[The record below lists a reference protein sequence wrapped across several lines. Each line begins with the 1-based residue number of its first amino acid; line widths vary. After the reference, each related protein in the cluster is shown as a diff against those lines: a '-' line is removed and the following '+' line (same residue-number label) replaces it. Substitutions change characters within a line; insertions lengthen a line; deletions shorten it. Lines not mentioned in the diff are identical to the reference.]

1 MLLQVISNLLSL
13 NVSWFVE
20 LALGNLFYL
29 FAFAAVMHIFM
40 NGKGVLKGFVVL
52 CLMIWFWMD
61 FAAVSGATL
70 FVGGFLAFY
79 YISKMA
85 LLIFAESTPKLK
97 QKLIIVSELQFIG
110 AFVLYNLY
118 FV

>member
-1 MLLQVISNLLSL
+1 MLLQFISNLLSL
-13 NVSWFVE
+13 NIPWFVE
-20 LALGNLFYL
+20 LALNNLFYL
-29 FAFAAVMHIFM
+29 FAFYAVMHIFM
-40 NGKGVLKGFVVL
+40 AGKGVLNGFVVL

-61 FAAVSGATL
+61 FAALGGAVL

-85 LLIFAESTPKLK
+85 LLILAEATPQLK